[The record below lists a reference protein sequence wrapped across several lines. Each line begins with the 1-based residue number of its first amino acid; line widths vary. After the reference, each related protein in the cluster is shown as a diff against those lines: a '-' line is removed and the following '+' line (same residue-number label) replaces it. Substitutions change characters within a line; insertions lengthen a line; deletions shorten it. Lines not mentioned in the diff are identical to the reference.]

1 MEATTIRWLHISDL
15 HMGCRGKEVWWQV
28 RSEFKES
35 IRKHFQPIDMILVT
49 GDLTFSAQP
58 KEFELFNTF
67 LDELL
72 GWLHAAGQGADPLV
86 IAVPGNHDLAWPA
99 ERQLR
104 NFRVLENLWNDPDHP
119 DLRCLC
125 EEFWSEHR
133 ATFFDPLFDA
143 YTSWF
148 EKNILPRFTNH
159 SSVRYHCSH
168 FPGDLSVFL
177 DLPDRPPVTV
187 VGLNSAWVQYTNGD
201 FDRRIELFTQLTLS

>member
-104 NFRVLENLWNDPDHP
+104 NFRVLENFWNDPTIP
-119 DLRCLC
+119 
-125 EEFWSEHR
+125 
-133 ATFFDPLFDA
+133 TYDA
-143 YTSWF
+143 F
-148 EKNILPRFTNH
+148 AKNF
-159 SSVRYHCSH
+159 
-168 FPGDLSVFL
+168 
-177 DLPDRPPVTV
+177 
-187 VGLNSAWVQYTNGD
+187 GLNTERPSLILCLAP
-201 FDRRIELFTQLTLS
+201 TLVGSKKNSSLIYEPFEC